1 MIRTLLALL
10 PAGSRRAVL
19 THLSLSLLSVLL
31 RAVSA
36 VLLVPLLGALF
47 GPEPG
52 AAWPYT
58 GAIVALTAVGW
69 IVDRRIVGIGFDLG
83 FGTLEHAQ
91 RDLADRLAR
100 TRLTWFTAHSTAEA
114 RQAIGAVG
122 PDLVGI
128 IVHLVTPVLS
138 AFALPL
144 AIALALAPISWQLA
158 LAALVC
164 VPLMLGAHAL
174 GGALGR
180 RADRASAA
188 ANSALTERLVEF
200 ARTQHA
206 LRAARRVSPERSHV
220 GAALAR
226 QHSAALRLLGLQVP
240 GHLLFGIA
248 SQLALV
254 LLAGTAVWL
263 LIEGRLGAPEAV
275 ALLVVGARLLEPF
288 TQLAELSGGM
298 GTATDLLR
306 RVRAVLASPTDPTG
320 LQTLPAGGP
329 APQLSLRGVS
339 FGYGDGPAVLEG
351 FDLELT
357 PGTTTAIV
365 GPSGS
370 GKSTVLSL
378 LAGLHAP
385 TAGQVLADG
394 VDLTALDPASR
405 QHLASVVFQQPYLFD
420 GSLRENV
427 LVGNPEASEEQF
439 AAACALARVD
449 EFVDDLPAGWDSPV
463 GEGGALLSGGQRQR
477 VSIARALLKPAPV
490 LLVDEA
496 TSALDT
502 ENEAA
507 ITAALAEDVRPRTR
521 VIVAHRLASIR
532 AADRVLFLDGG
543 RILEDGGVEE
553 LLAAGGRFAEF
564 WAQQDATTGWRL
576 RAAPTV

>member
-1 MIRTLLALL
+1 MTRTLLALL
-10 PAGSRRAVL
+10 PAGSRRAVGMHL
-19 THLSLSLLSVLL
+19 TLSLLSVAL
-31 RAVSA
+31 RAVAA
-36 VLLVPLLGALF
+36 VLLVPLLAALF
-47 GPEPG
+47 GPDP
-52 AAWPYT
+52 ASAWPLT
-58 GAIVALTAVGW
+58 GAIVALTAAGW

-100 TRLTWFTAHSTAEA
+100 TRLTWFTAQSTAEA

-128 IVHLVTPVLS
+128 IVYLVTPVLS
-138 AFALPL
+138 ALALPL
-144 AIALALAPISWQLA
+144 AIALALLTVSWQLA

-164 VPLMLGAHAL
+164 VPLMLGAQAL
-174 GGALGR
+174 SGALSR
-180 RADRASAA
+180 RADRAAA
-188 ANSALTERLVEF
+188 AAHSEL
-200 ARTQHA
+200 TQHA

-220 GAALAR
+220 GAALER

-254 LLAGTAVWL
+254 LLAGTAVPL
-263 LIEGRLGAPEAV
+263 LAQGRLGAPEAV

-288 TQLAELSGGM
+288 TQLAELSGGT
-298 GTATDLLR
+298 GAATDLLR
-306 RVRAVLASPTDPTG
+306 RIRAVLASPTDPAG
-320 LQTLPAGGP
+320 SEHLPAEA
-329 APQLSLRGVS
+329 APPLLTLRGVRFDYRGS
-339 FGYGDGPAVLEG
+339 GDGEDGAAVLDG
-351 FDLELT
+351 LDLELA

-378 LAGLHAP
+378 LAGLHTP

-394 VDLTALDPASR
+394 TDLARLDPASR
-405 QHLASVVFQQPYLFD
+405 QRLSAVVFQQPYLFD
-420 GSLRENV
+420 GSVRENV
-427 LVGNPEASEEQF
+427 LVGNPEASEEQVEQ
-439 AAACALARVD
+439 ACRLARVD
-449 EFVDDLPAGWDSPV
+449 EFVGDLPQGWDSPV

-477 VSIARALLKPAPV
+477 VSIARALLKPSPV

-507 ITAALAEDVRPRTR
+507 ITAALAEDTRPRTR

-564 WAQQDATTGWRL
+564 WTQQDASSGWRL
-576 RAAPTV
+576 RAAPTG